1 MIWRRMMMFESRRF
15 WLWIW
20 NNQGCTLQCKFL
32 VCPSW
37 DGRPGPLQNF
47 NRNDDSSSCPPHL
60 RWWAHGDGRL
70 VVAWC
75 RREVV
80 LRMFVVRG
88 RHLGEELCDA
98 ILRWGAARVRCIS
111 ALMHC
116 WMHLWN
122 GTMHQ
127 RLMIKLESVEREHM
141 DAENCSMQTY
151 VRCSVKPQCMQ
162 ITE

>member
-1 MIWRRMMMFESRRF
+1 MDVQDRYKTSMIHR
-15 WLWIW
+15 
-20 NNQGCTLQCKFL
+20 L
-32 VCPSW
+32 VHHI
-37 DGRPGPLQNF
+37 G
-47 NRNDDSSSCPPHL
+47 DDE
-60 RWWAHGDGRL
+60 WW

-162 ITE
+162 ITEWRDQNFHRYWGVSRRYVTLIHTYKCHKKSLRGNMGF